1 MDVIYR
7 RNGDLIRRTTRCR
20 VFAVYFTPL
29 TCRLLARAFKSS
41 LDLAKASQ
49 GRLLLL
55 HVVPP
60 PQALVLA
67 DVPPPADLYVKWDV
81 QARASA
87 QLQLERLVRPARRA
101 GIRATILLTNGPVA
115 DRIIAVARR
124 TKVDVIVVGTHG
136 RTGLARAF
144 VDSIA
149 GRVVATASRPVLTIR
164 GR

>member
-1 MDVIYR
+1 MPGFR
-7 RNGDLIRRTTRCR
+7 RVLHATDLSP
-20 VFAVYFTPL
+20 ASG
-29 TCRLLARAFKSS
+29 RAFKLA
-41 LDLAKASQ
+41 LDLAKVSQ

-60 PQALVLA
+60 PQAMVLA
-67 DVPPPADLYVKWDV
+67 DVPPPADLYAKWDA

-87 QLQLERLVRPARRA
+87 QRQLERLLRRA
-101 GIRATILLTNGPVA
+101 RSAGVKATVLLTNGPVA

-124 TKVDVIVVGTHG
+124 TKADVIVMGTHG

-144 VDSIA
+144 VGSIA

>member
-1 MDVIYR
+1 MGLDSEDDAMPGFR
-7 RNGDLIRRTTRCR
+7 RVLHATDLSS
-20 VFAVYFTPL
+20 AS
-29 TCRLLARAFKSS
+29 ARAFQSA

-60 PQALVLA
+60 PQAMVLA
-67 DVPPPADLYVKWDV
+67 DVPPPADLYAKWDA

-87 QLQLERLVRPARRA
+87 QRQLDRLMRRARRA
-101 GIRATILLTNGPVA
+101 GVRTTILLTNGPVA

-124 TKVDVIVVGTHG
+124 TKADVIVMGTHG
-136 RTGLARAF
+136 RTGIARAF
-144 VDSIA
+144 VGSIA